1 MVNYPVTKPDTD
13 HAREEYSMVNFKK
26 GADQALYTLAVQNER
41 YFREAC
47 WAYRQHDAQGFV
59 VPMQIWI
66 TNLGQILARIEE
78 NGPEIDQCS
87 TAINYLCDTVLEDRR
102 LSGRLF
108 LLNKMGNVQKHQL
121 NGESKPDP
129 TDIDKIVSAYNSML
143 EAVSRQYPLPSVL
156 AFCIMNTDSAAAQP
170 KTNDTAKVIPPADS
184 TRAAIGA
191 GKQTGSVRQSSPPG
205 IEGTGKERSAS
216 RLANQN
222 QYQQYPYEQPLQ
234 LGEGTPA
241 GTAHDPVN
249 AASGRAKPRTTT
261 GSSAAKTGSG
271 TGTTAKASAGKSTAA
286 SAAAKTTAENAAGT
300 GGAKKTAKS
309 AKTAGTQTKTAEKI
323 YEADSQSKWQHFSE
337 QYMPYILG
345 ALGLFLLV
353 CLILD
358 RIKPADTPEQ
368 HLMGWVGYHLCHFL
382 FGLVGG
388 AAFLL
393 PVVNFM
399 MAYSW
404 RRYSRS
410 RMVGLQIL
418 LSFLFV
424 TLLAGFIHVCKCVG
438 DTGIAELV
446 NFKELY
452 RKGELFKTGGVIGGY
467 LGWLLFHGLKFAGS
481 LVLVIVV
488 MPLLAMFIVGV
499 TPSYVFSLLKE
510 KFGQWKEARRE
521 RLAQRA
527 AEEQARLE
535 AEEAEAKRQAALAAE
550 AAKNA
555 PKQPPKPK
563 TDDVFAGHADRTR
576 DGGDTGT
583 GKGKTARTSREKE
596 QALGDPFAG
605 TDTGAGQYGDA
616 KSAKPARTAKGNT
629 DRVLPPL
636 YTEPDPTDTLS
647 LDDLMNDDDIEN
659 DDDVSTRLAP
669 RTEKADLGFELP
681 DVIQLPAPS
690 APAAADSR
698 SDVKAVGGHPGSSGN
713 PLGISEADLGGEDPL
728 KDVPMLSGTPKVEQ
742 PAARASEPI
751 VRMVKTDLSEL
762 GSTAEDDDAQGA
774 DAEPDAIANAAKD
787 EEEHPYV
794 FPPIDLL
801 TPGSATYEAD
811 TAEITKNTRILR
823 DTLESFRIGVQE
835 ITCSCGPT
843 VTRFEVKP
851 DTGVRVRAITN
862 LVDDIALSLAKSGVR
877 IEAPIPGKSAVGIE
891 VPNDKPATVYL
902 RNLLETPEFQNHK
915 SKLAACLGA
924 EVSGMPIIFDINKM
938 PHLLVS
944 GTTGSGK
951 SVCIN
956 CMILSILYKAAPQD
970 VQLILIDP
978 KKVEFNM
985 YRNIPH
991 LKTPIVTNP
1000 KKAAGAL
1007 YAAVEEMEWRFNLI
1021 EQVGVRD
1028 IAGYNRMT
1036 AGDPEHPH
1044 MPQLVIIID
1053 ELADLMMTAPTDV
1066 ENAICR
1072 LAQKGR
1078 AAGIHLILG
1087 TQRPSVD
1094 VITGLIKANIPSR
1107 IAFTVKS
1114 QVDSRTIIDVVGA
1127 EKLIGRGDMLY
1138 APVGS
1143 VKPLRVQGAFVSDS
1157 EVESVVDF
1165 IKEHN
1170 DPPEFSEEFADQID
1184 MEAARCGSG
1193 KKKSD
1198 DSFGSDSDDAGGD
1211 GDEDAK
1217 FWEALEVAV
1226 NADKVSTSLLQRRAN
1241 IGYGRAAKIIDRMED
1256 LGFVGPAD
1264 GNKPRK
1270 LLITPQEFAELK
1282 MNGFKR

>member
-1 MVNYPVTKPDTD
+1 MVHFKP
-13 HAREEYSMVNFKK
+13 
-26 GADQALYTLAVQNER
+26 GADEALYALAVQNER
-41 YFREAC
+41 YYREAC
-47 WAYRQHDAQGFV
+47 YSYRQHDAQGFV
-59 VPMQIWI
+59 VPMQIWV
-66 TNLGQILARIEE
+66 TNLGQIISSVEE
-78 NGPEIDQCS
+78 NGPLIDQCS
-87 TAINYLCDTVLEDRR
+87 TAINYLCDTVLEDSR

-108 LLNKMGNVQKHQL
+108 LLNKLGNVQKHQL
-121 NGESKPDP
+121 NAENKPD
-129 TDIDKIVSAYNSML
+129 TTAVDKIVTAYNSML
-143 EAVSRQYPLPSVL
+143 EAVSRRYPLPSLL
-156 AFCIMNTDSAAAQP
+156 AFCIMDTGAAETQTKAAGTAGTAANMNNTRPAIQAGSETRSTQ
-170 KTNDTAKVIPPADS
+170 KGIPAGS
-184 TRAAIGA
+184 TGQERRAS
-191 GKQTGSVRQSSPPG
+191 K
-205 IEGTGKERSAS
+205 
-216 RLANQN
+216 LANQN
-222 QYQQYPYEQPLQ
+222 QNPYPYQQPLQ
-234 LGEGTPA
+234 LGEGDPAGTPA
-241 GTAHDPVN
+241 GTANP
-249 AASGRAKPRTTT
+249 ASGRAKP
-261 GSSAAKTGSG
+261 
-271 TGTTAKASAGKSTAA
+271 
-286 SAAAKTTAENAAGT
+286 
-300 GGAKKTAKS
+300 
-309 AKTAGTQTKTAEKI
+309 KTAGTTGTAGTTRNTGAGSAAKSTGNGTAKTTTNTNKGKSAKSGSGSTGRQAKAAEKI
-323 YEADSQSKWQHFSE
+323 YEADEQSKWQHFSE

-345 ALGLFLLV
+345 ALGLFLAV

-358 RIKPADTPEQ
+358 RIKPVDVAEQ
-368 HLMGWVGYHLCHFL
+368 HLMGWVGFHLCHFL
-382 FGLVGG
+382 FGLFGG

-404 RRYSRS
+404 RRYSRN
-410 RMVGLQIL
+410 RMVGIQIL
-418 LSFLFV
+418 LSFLLV

-438 DTGIAELV
+438 DPTVGDLV
-446 NFKELY
+446 NFGKLY
-452 RKGELFKTGGVIGGY
+452 REGEYFRSGGIIGGY
-467 LGWLLFHGLKFAGS
+467 LGWLMFHGLKFAGS
-481 LVLVIVV
+481 LVLIIVLV
-488 MPLLAMFIVGV
+488 PLLTMFIVGV
-499 TPSYVFSLLKE
+499 TPSYAFSLLRE
-510 KFGQWKEARRE
+510 KFTDWREARKE

-535 AEEAEAKRQAALAAE
+535 AEQAEAARQAAIAAE

-555 PKQPPKPK
+555 PPAPPAPK
-563 TDDVFAGHADRTR
+563 TDDIFAGHTDKAR
-576 DGGDTGT
+576 DPSGTGT
-583 GKGKTARTSREKE
+583 GRSKTSRASGEKE
-596 QALGDPFAG
+596 RDLQDPFEEKPVR
-605 TDTGAGQYGDA
+605 DA
-616 KSAKPARTAKGNT
+616 QPPVGGKADRPGKSTKGGT

-636 YTEPDPTDTLS
+636 YDEPDPTDTLS
-647 LDDLMNDDDIEN
+647 LEDLMDDDDLAD
-659 DDDVSTRLAP
+659 STDNGARVVP
-669 RTEKADLGFELP
+669 RTNKVDLGVGLP
-681 DVIQLPAPS
+681 DVIQLPPPSTPS
-690 APAAADSR
+690 A
-698 SDVKAVGGHPGSSGN
+698 SDTKPDTKAVGGHPGSSGC
-713 PLGISEADLGGEDPL
+713 PVGISEADLGSDDPL
-728 KDVPMLSGTPKVEQ
+728 KDVPVLNGTPKVQ
-742 PAARASEPI
+742 SSDPV
-751 VRMVKTDLSEL
+751 VRFVKTDLSEL
-762 GSTAEDDDAQGA
+762 NNPVDDDDAQGA
-774 DAEPDAIANAAKD
+774 DAPADDAGSD
-787 EEEHPYV
+787 THDYV
-794 FPPIDLL
+794 FPPLDLL
-801 TPGSATYEAD
+801 EPGSATYEAD

-1094 VITGLIKANIPSR
+1094 VITGLIKANVPSR

-1157 EVESVVDF
+1157 EVEAVVDF